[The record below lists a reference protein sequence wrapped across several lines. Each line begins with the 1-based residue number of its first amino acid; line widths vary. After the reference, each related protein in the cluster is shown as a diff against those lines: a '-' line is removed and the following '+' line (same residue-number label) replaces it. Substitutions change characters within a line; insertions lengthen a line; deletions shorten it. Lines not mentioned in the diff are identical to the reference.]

1 MARFHVYL
9 KGMGDHSVITIEA
22 AEAPNLATAEPILK
36 LGKSSFRLSEVV
48 AVVAAED
55 LQHHD

>member
-1 MARFHVYL
+1 MAKFHVYL
-9 KGMGDHSVITIEA
+9 KGMGDHSVITIGA
-22 AEAPNLATAEPILK
+22 AESPNLATAEPILK

-55 LQHHD
+55 LQH